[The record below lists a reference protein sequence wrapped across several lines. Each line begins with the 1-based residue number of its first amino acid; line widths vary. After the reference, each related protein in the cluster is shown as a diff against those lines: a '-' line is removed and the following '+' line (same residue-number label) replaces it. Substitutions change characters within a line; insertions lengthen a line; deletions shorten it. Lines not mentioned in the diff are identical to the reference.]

1 MESPLITGITIM
13 SLVIL
18 LLVFILRKFQQPHFV
33 AYIIA
38 GILLGPEVMDVFKRT
53 ETITHL
59 GELGVVLLMFFIGA
73 EVDLPRLTK
82 NFTQPLLAAA
92 SQLLFSFIFIYILS
106 FYFNWDTTLVVLL
119 SFIISLSSSAII
131 FQYLSKTGQMET
143 PLGLMACGVLLIQ
156 DILVV
161 PMMLALNFMGE
172 GTLPL
177 YEIAKAATGAFL
189 CGLFLWAALKRK
201 ALQLPFKKDIASD
214 HDLQVFIGFL
224 LCFGMAWLTGFFGLS
239 AALGAFMAGIVIG
252 QDKSTKWLDTALVP
266 FRVFFMAFFFI
277 SVGLQI
283 NIDFFRESL
292 VSILALTI
300 CILVINS
307 LINTVVFR
315 LTGHTW
321 RDSLYAG
328 ALLSQIGEFSFV
340 LMTVARDMGL
350 VSNRV
355 HQVILAVIALSMVL
369 SAAWTKA
376 IHKFIFRSP

>member
-1 MESPLITGITIM
+1 
-13 SLVIL
+13 
-18 LLVFILRKFQQPHFV
+18 LRKFRQPHFV
-33 AYIIA
+33 GYIAA
-38 GILLGPEVMDVFKRT
+38 GILLGPDVLNVFDRT
-53 ETITHL
+53 ETITEL

-73 EVDLPRLTK
+73 EVDLPDLTK
-82 NFTQPLLAAA
+82 NFKRPVLAAG
-92 SQLLFSFIFIYILS
+92 SQLLFSFVFIYLLS
-106 FYFNWDTTLVVLL
+106 FYFNWDTTLAILL

-131 FQYLSKTGQMET
+131 FQYLSRTGQMET

-172 GTLPL
+172 GTIEL
-177 YEIAKAATGAFL
+177 YEIAKVVTGAVL
-189 CGLFLWAALKRK
+189 CGLFLWAALNRK
-201 ALQLPFKKDIASD
+201 VVRLPFKNDVASD
-214 HDLQVFIGFL
+214 HDLQVFLGFL

-239 AALGAFMAGIVIG
+239 AALGAFMAGIIIG
-252 QDKSTKWLDTALVP
+252 QDKATKWLDTALVP

-283 NIDFFRESL
+283 NVNFLRQSM
-292 VSILALTI
+292 VSILALTL

-307 LINTVVFR
+307 LINTIVFR

-321 RDSLYAG
+321 RNSLYAG

-350 VSNRV
+350 VSDRM
-355 HQVILAVIALSMVL
+355 HQVILAVIALSMAL
-369 SAAWTKA
+369 SAAWTKT
-376 IHKFIFRSP
+376 IQRFIYKVT